1 MKAYEKHGMR
11 YEPEYQVW
19 ASIVKRCYDEG
30 SSQYKDYG
38 ERGILMSHDWR
49 HNFSSFIRD
58 MGPRPDGA
66 TIERRDVN
74 KGYDCYNCY
83 WELDRSVQAYNTRL
97 RSNNTSGK
105 AGVMWNTDKEKW
117 EAYIYQ
123 NKKRK
128 RLGFFTDKD
137 EAISAREASEIEL
150 YGKLKGV

>member
-1 MKAYEKHGMR
+1 MKFYEKHGMR

-19 ASIVKRCYDEG
+19 AGIVKRCYDEG
-30 SSQYKDYG
+30 CDQYKDYG

-49 HNFSSFIRD
+49 HNFSSFVSD
-58 MGPRPDGA
+58 MGPRPEGA
-66 TIERRDVN
+66 TIERVDVN
-74 KGYDCYNCY
+74 KGYDRDNCY

-105 AGVMWNTDKEKW
+105 AGVMWNTKKEKW
-117 EAYIYQ
+117 ESYIYR

-128 RLGFFTDKD
+128 RIGFFTDKN
-137 EAISAREASEIEL
+137 EATAAREAAEIEL

>member
-1 MKAYEKHGMR
+1 MKTYEQHGQR
-11 YEPEYQVW
+11 YTPEYQVW

-30 SSQYKDYG
+30 CAQYKDYG
-38 ERGILMSHDWR
+38 ERGIIMSHDWR

-58 MGPRPDGA
+58 MGQRPDGA

-74 KGYDCYNCY
+74 KGYDRYNCY

-105 AGVMWNTDKEKW
+105 AGVMWNTERGKW

-128 RLGFFTDKD
+128 RLGFFEDKE
-137 EAISAREASEIEL
+137 EAIVAREAAEL
-150 YGKLKGV
+150 EFYGKLKGV